1 VEKEILA
8 AMVNESLSIRE
19 ITEKTSL
26 GFSTIRYWLKKYNL
40 KTHAKIKI
48 QQIDCKF
55 CSVSLEGT
63 FSDFANHIRW
73 CVENPERQKTL
84 KAKAFE
90 TKLKELSSSKKR
102 VCSDELRAKL
112 SLKRKAWLA
121 ANPDKHPWKRSSKF
135 ESEPCQKLKRAL
147 KERSIEFLE
156 EFTPLD
162 ERFFSIDISIPA
174 LKVGI
179 EVNGEQHYNRDG
191 SLKPYYRERHELIES
206 AGWKLYEIH
215 YSLCFDKT
223 KVEQI
228 VNSLILD
235 HDLQQ
240 VDLTFEFNKKS
251 KQNLQKFPT
260 RQAFADSQKLSQD
273 TLLQWK
279 TAINAVDI
287 TKFGFIGKIAKRMNR
302 SHTHVRRILNKYFPD
317 IQTFKRKEKNSV

>member
-1 VEKEILA
+1 
-8 AMVNESLSIRE
+8 MTNSI
-19 ITEKTSL
+19 
-26 GFSTIRYWLKKYNL
+26 
-40 KTHAKIKI
+40 
-48 QQIDCKF
+48 CKF
-55 CSVSLEGT
+55 CNQTFNTRSIGGHTKFCDLNPTKSSHLELLKIARNSISENSRKKMREGVSKAWKRGAYSETVQARFGKT
-63 FSDFANHIRW
+63 GVIHTEAAKKKMSD
-73 CVENPERQKTL
+73 
-84 KAKAFE
+84 
-90 TKLKELSSSKKR
+90 S
-102 VCSDELRAKL
+102 
-112 SLKRKAWLA
+112 RKAWLA
-121 ANPDKHPWKRSSKF
+121 ANPDKHPWKRNSKF

-191 SLKPYYRERHELIES
+191 SLKTYYRERHELIES

-215 YSLCFDKT
+215 YSLCFDET
-223 KVEQI
+223 KIEQI

-235 HDLQQ
+235 HDLQR
-240 VDLTFEFNKKS
+240 VDLTFEFKKKS

-260 RQAFADSQKLSQD
+260 RQAYADSQKLSQD

-287 TKFGFIGKIAKRMNR
+287 TKFGFIGKIAKQMNC

-317 IQTFKRKEKNSV
+317 IQTFKRKEKNSD